1 MNVLL
6 VGGTGLLSSAVAD
19 EAQRQG
25 LFVTML
31 TRGRRPVPKWA
42 ESIICDCRD
51 HERLATLL
59 GECRFDVV
67 VDFLCYRPDQLRASF
82 SFFSRF
88 TRQYVFISSYA
99 VYDTS
104 RTGLLDEDSPKGGIG
119 WRYGED
125 KWACERLLE
134 ELSRG
139 GDCRYTVVR
148 PSITYGDTRIPY
160 GVMPKYGWHWT
171 LPARI
176 LAGKP
181 VLTWNGGRNFIN
193 MMHVDDFATGVI
205 GLLGN
210 GRAMDAAFNVCGDEV
225 CSYGQVL
232 DVMEEIL
239 GKKVLRV
246 DVPIETYAH
255 ALGKRADTFR
265 GGRCHDA
272 RNGNDRIKAAVP
284 AFGQRIK
291 LRDGLART
299 LDALRASSDRR
310 RVDWSFDGMTDRVL
324 ADLGVRTGFVDYTG
338 AASRGDRLAYGN
350 ERYQGCRVR
359 GALYRMEVDLL
370 SIVRKVVRCSH
381 V

>member
-6 VGGTGLLSSAVAD
+6 VGGTGLLSSAVAS
-19 EAQRQG
+19 EARRQG
-25 LFVTML
+25 LCVTML

-51 HERLATLL
+51 QKRLAALL
-59 GECRFDVV
+59 EGRRFDAV
-67 VDFLCYRPDQLRASF
+67 VDFLSYRPDQLRESF

-134 ELSRG
+134 ELSLG

-193 MMHVDDFATGVI
+193 MMHVDDFATGVV

-210 GRAMDAAFNVCGDEV
+210 EQAMDTAFNVCGDEV
-225 CSYGQVL
+225 HTYGEVL
-232 DVMEEIL
+232 DELEKL
-239 GKKVLRV
+239 LDRQVLRV
-246 DVPIETYAH
+246 DVPVDVYAR
-255 ALGKRADTFR
+255 ALGRRADTFM

-272 RNGNDRIKAAVP
+272 RNSNDRLKSAVL

-299 LDALRASSDRR
+299 LDYFRASPDHRL
-310 RVDWSFDGMTDRVL
+310 VDWSFDGMTDRVL
-324 ADLGVRTGFVDYTG
+324 AGLGIHASFVDYTG
-338 AASRGDRLAYGN
+338 MASRRDYLAYGN
-350 ERYQGCRVR
+350 ERYRECRVR
-359 GALYRMEVDLL
+359 GLLYHMGVDLRF
-370 SIVRKVVRCSH
+370 IVRKVGRCLH
-381 V
+381 A